1 MTIVKV
7 NKVRLYPNAE
17 MKQVLDENCDYRR
30 FCWNKGLE
38 FWNAM
43 YQASKAS
50 DDAPK
55 PGRYNVCNT
64 LVAAKEDWQYELSS
78 RVLQQAVADL
88 ANAWKNFLAKRNPV
102 GVNLNSSLKKPN
114 VKVSR
119 QTVLSL

>member
-1 MTIVKV
+1 M
-7 NKVRLYPNAE
+7 
-17 MKQVLDENCDYRR
+17 
-30 FCWNKGLE
+30 F
-38 FWNAM
+38 
-43 YQASKAS
+43 
-50 DDAPK
+50 
-55 PGRYNVCNT
+55 CNT